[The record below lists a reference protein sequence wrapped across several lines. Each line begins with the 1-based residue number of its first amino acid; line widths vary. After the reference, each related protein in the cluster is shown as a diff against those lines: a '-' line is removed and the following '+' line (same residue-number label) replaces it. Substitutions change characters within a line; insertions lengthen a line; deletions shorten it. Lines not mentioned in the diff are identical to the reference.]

1 VAVEPSGTEDFRA
14 YLATEHDGEVDRGLT
29 TISPGDLPDGD
40 VLVRVNWSSVNYKDA
55 LATLPNGGVART
67 SPLVPGIDLAGHVVA
82 SEDDEFASGQEVI
95 AHGYEIG
102 VARHGGFAEY
112 ARVPAGWV
120 VPLPEGLSAREAMA
134 LGTAGY
140 TAALSVH
147 LLEER
152 GLAPGDGPVL
162 VAGATGGVGS
172 TAVGILAERG
182 YEVVAST
189 GKESEHEYLR
199 RLGAREIVG
208 REETTAEGK
217 RPLESQRWAAA
228 VDPVGGPS
236 LGYILRTL
244 RQGGAVAV
252 SGLTGG
258 VELRATVLPFVLR
271 GVAVLGVDSVHT
283 PIALRRELWG
293 RLADDLRP
301 RGLDDMVR
309 EVDLDGLEPV
319 LDDIRAGRV
328 RGRTVV
334 QIGA

>member
-1 VAVEPSGTEDFRA
+1 MEDFRA
-14 YLATEHDGEVDRGLT
+14 YVATKREDEVDRGLT
-29 TISPGDLPDGD
+29 TLSSEDLPEGD
-40 VLVRVNWSSVNYKDA
+40 VLVRVGWSSVNYKDA
-55 LATLPNGGVART
+55 LATLPDGGVART
-67 SPLVPGIDLAGHVVA
+67 SPLVPGVDLAGEVVE
-82 SEDDEFASGQEVI
+82 SGDDAFAPGREVL
-95 AHGYEIG
+95 AHGYELG

-120 VPLPEGLSAREAMA
+120 VALPDGLTAREAMA

-147 LLEER
+147 QLEEH
-152 GLAPGDGPVL
+152 GLEPGDGPVL

-172 TAVGILAERG
+172 TAIGILAERG
-182 YEVVAST
+182 YEIVAST
-189 GKESEHEYLR
+189 GKESEHDYLHK
-199 RLGAREIVG
+199 LGASEVIG

-236 LGYILRTL
+236 LAYILRTL

-258 VELRATVLPFVLR
+258 VKVEATVLPFVLR
-271 GVAVLGVDSVHT
+271 GVSVLGVDSVQT
-283 PIALRRELWG
+283 PIALRREIWR

-301 RGLDDMVR
+301 RRLDDIAR
-309 EVDLDGLEPV
+309 EVDLDNIEPV

-334 QIGA
+334 RIR